1 MQGVGQHGKQNL
13 LIREFNNAE
22 NPSQALVWVRIKSFV
37 SSETDNTHSVQPR
50 RFSKVVWPSALS
62 QFSINILID
71 TPLIFLFNENQK
83 SQIKKQF
90 FPFPRFS

>member
-37 SSETDNTHSVQPR
+37 SSETDNSRSVQPQC
-50 RFSKVVWPSALS
+50 FTKVVWPWSLS
-62 QFSINILID
+62 QFSINILTD
-71 TPLIFLFNENQK
+71 TPSIFLC
-83 SQIKKQF
+83 SVC
-90 FPFPRFS
+90 

>member
-37 SSETDNTHSVQPR
+37 SSETDNSSSVQPQC
-50 RFSKVVWPSALS
+50 FTKVVWPWSLS
-62 QFSINILID
+62 QFSINILTD
-71 TPLIFLFNENQK
+71 TPSIFFV
-83 SQIKKQF
+83 
-90 FPFPRFS
+90 